1 CVGLGALGIFAARK
15 VFFTSGV
22 LAYPSPPMRIPEAPL
37 GDLPLLSATPG
48 RGLVWG
54 AAASAPSGLVWDWA
68 QSREDFFMPF
78 AGITMTSRSIG
89 LAACVLGLGMLFAAP
104 VDARKPTKQQRA
116 YLAQPA
122 PRPGVRGRRRNS
134 LLDHVRPAGIDCDGP
149 RARPV
154 HSSTDS
160 TRCQRLL
167 RRPAVRIAP

>member
-89 LAACVLGLGMLFAAP
+89 LAACVLGLGMLFAARA
-104 VDARKPTKQQRA
+104 DARKPTKQHRA

-122 PRPGVRGRRRNS
+122 AGPGMRGLRRNNGNTVCWTTCGQPGS
-134 LLDHVRPAGIDCDGP
+134 IVMGRDPDPFIRQQI
-149 RARPV
+149 
-154 HSSTDS
+154 
-160 TRCQRLL
+160 L
-167 RRPAVRIAP
+167 RDASGFFGGQP